1 MGRGV
6 GACVAACAVVF
17 MMGMGAHPP
26 VDLGAL
32 QAEIQQQLPAG
43 TDMAR
48 VVEFLDAHH
57 LKHSWLVVP
66 ERAIYAT
73 VPIGQSVRKGV
84 ASDRVEL
91 QFWFG
96 LDNRLIHVAVRD
108 HDRRLS

>member
-57 LKHSWLVVP
+57 LKHSWLVAP
-66 ERAIYAT
+66 ERAIYAR
-73 VPIGQSVRKGV
+73 VPIGHSVRGGV
-84 ASDRVEL
+84 VSNQVEL

-96 LDNRLIHVAVRD
+96 RDNRLIHFAVRD
-108 HDRRLS
+108 RDRRLS